1 MGAEELLEM
10 WSETRETTFRD
21 QLVAQHLPLVSR
33 LCRRFQ
39 YLGEPLDDLLQ
50 VGTIGLIKAI
60 DKYDPERGDKL
71 AAFAIP
77 VVVGEIKNYFRDH
90 GWAVKLPR
98 KLQRQK
104 LLVDRKVVTLT
115 QQLGRSPTVAE
126 ISEAA
131 SLSEEEV
138 YQTFEVE
145 RFGRPLS
152 LDAKHS
158 RDDGQEATTILDY
171 LGEKDPDLEF
181 MAQRMDL
188 KQALE
193 NVDPRE
199 EKYSI

>member
-1 MGAEELLEM
+1 MGVPLTFARATTVSQRVYVKISHT
-10 WSETRETTFRD
+10 WSISQSDYPWADTHG
-21 QLVAQHLPLVSR
+21 LV
-33 LCRRFQ
+33 
-39 YLGEPLDDLLQ
+39 
-50 VGTIGLIKAI
+50 
-60 DKYDPERGDKL
+60 
-71 AAFAIP
+71 
-77 VVVGEIKNYFRDH
+77 
-90 GWAVKLPR
+90 
-98 KLQRQK
+98 
-104 LLVDRKVVTLT
+104 
-115 QQLGRSPTVAE
+115 
-126 ISEAA
+126 
-131 SLSEEEV
+131 EEV